1 MRRWKVRSGVRWAGC
16 LAVAASLLLA
26 SSGRAI
32 TVTIDSADVT
42 SIASRAAPSTE
53 NPAAVPASG
62 APSTA
67 SDTNSSTTT
76 YVLADSA
83 FSFGFDHARS
93 AVFRETGRSE
103 IEVVFSLDQEVE
115 YLLDGSYSAIDP
127 DGRQVELNVT
137 LEELGGSVL
146 FSNRQNSSSTPN
158 ESFALGGTAGD
169 DFNFLSGSLTG
180 TLDASTLYRLLVLGY
195 VRNGPFPPG
204 APATGSGSVTLQ
216 FVPEPS
222 TAPLT
227 GLGLL
232 VLSGSAARR
241 RAPSTCRR

>member
-1 MRRWKVRSGVRWAGC
+1 MLLWKSC

-26 SSGRAI
+26 SSGRGAA
-32 TVTIDSADVT
+32 TVTIDSANVT

-67 SDTNSSTTT
+67 MDNNSSTTAS
-76 YVLADSA
+76 VLTDSE
-83 FSFGFDHARS
+83 FFVGFDQARS
-93 AVFRETGRSE
+93 AVFRDTGRSE
-103 IEVVFSLDQEVE
+103 IDIVFSLDQEVE
-115 YLLDGSYSAIDP
+115 YILDGSYSAIDP

-137 LEELGGSVL
+137 LEEQGGSVL

-158 ESFALGGTAGD
+158 ESFVLGGTAGD

-180 TLDASTLYRLLVLGY
+180 TLDASTLYHLLVLSY
-195 VRNGPFPPG
+195 VRNGPFPPE
-204 APATGSGSVTLQ
+204 APATGSGNVTLQ

-222 TAPLT
+222 SFAYF
-227 GLGLL
+227 
-232 VLSGSAARR
+232 SAERGSRC
-241 RAPSTCRR
+241 PIS